1 MKIPPGLL
9 HSARGR
15 FDQATSSLKK
25 ALRSDPEMSEASL
38 ALAETYMLCGRGG
51 DAIEQYRNT
60 LLVERYV
67 RTPSIYISGFVAH
80 FLNSAAAK
88 VRQSAYYGL
97 AKAYQELTE
106 YGEAISCCQVQ
117 ASICAN
123 TSNLA
128 NLIHASRC
136 TGGTSRCRR

>member
-1 MKIPPGLL
+1 
-9 HSARGR
+9 
-15 FDQATSSLKK
+15 
-25 ALRSDPEMSEASL
+25 
-38 ALAETYMLCGRGG
+38 MLCGRGG

-60 LLVERYV
+60 LLVERYVRTPSIYISGFV